1 MNQEELLRSI
11 KTLAADSAVTKDI
24 VIKAQANEIAN
35 AAVVQPL
42 LSEMGSYW
50 TPAETMGKEIVQGD
64 VTEANAEKKTKE
76 MVKGI
81 LSNGL

>member
-1 MNQEELLRSI
+1 M
-11 KTLAADSAVTKDI
+11 
-24 VIKAQANEIAN
+24 
-35 AAVVQPL
+35 VQPL

>member
-1 MNQEELLRSI
+1 MRLPMRQLYSHF
-11 KTLAADSAVTKDI
+11 
-24 VIKAQANEIAN
+24 
-35 AAVVQPL
+35 
-42 LSEMGSYW
+42 SEMGSYW